1 MKNRIKFLQHKGF
14 HVYNPKRH
22 PYTEWRNGK
31 QIGLP
36 VVAVAFLVAL
46 PIRDFRTSPIR
57 Q

>member
-1 MKNRIKFLQHKGF
+1 M
-14 HVYNPKRH
+14 YNPKRH
-22 PYTEWRNGK
+22 PYTQWRNGK

-36 VVAVAFLVAL
+36 VVVVVAVAFLVAL